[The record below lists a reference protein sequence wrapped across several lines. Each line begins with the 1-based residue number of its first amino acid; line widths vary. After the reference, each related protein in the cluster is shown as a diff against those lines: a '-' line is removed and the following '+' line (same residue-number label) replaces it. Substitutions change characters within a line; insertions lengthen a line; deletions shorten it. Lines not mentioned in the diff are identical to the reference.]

1 MTAAS
6 EINKIIVRQLQRHKL
21 EYEIDLDPNQNS
33 DVVYCRDFNN
43 FPRPLDKKC
52 IFSDC
57 TDTELVQLFNAV
69 IDCKPLDFDIICEI
83 CKMLPT
89 KGYLVHDKL
98 EKIILSSKFDPSDRE
113 LLFAYLGSDKKYET
127 KIIEL
132 LDTIPTGFRYG
143 LFLACFHLNTP
154 TIFRKLLEKFT
165 QWIKKDPDYG
175 SGTGEGQFLEKFIVL
190 WQNTQ
195 DRELVNEF
203 AAFCRKNWHYA
214 KEEKMKII
222 CTILISFAIL
232 VSLGIGFISY
242 LSYKGGRVPVY
253 QTEIT
258 DFEMQKP
265 KVKVNA
271 EEMQSEIQK
280 LLDTLGVKTLKCFI
294 FHTNPNR
301 TVYRII
307 MVGNITTPKD
317 KDFSEYLHEESLL
330 KDDTL
335 LSTLEL
341 CGISPLQN
349 KVYTKLS
356 GLLPNASPIYI
367 NKNHIILDQLMLSEK
382 VLKNDE
388 QKKTFLEEIIRHRS
402 ENK

>member
-1 MTAAS
+1 
-6 EINKIIVRQLQRHKL
+6 
-21 EYEIDLDPNQNS
+21 
-33 DVVYCRDFNN
+33 
-43 FPRPLDKKC
+43 
-52 IFSDC
+52 
-57 TDTELVQLFNAV
+57 
-69 IDCKPLDFDIICEI
+69 
-83 CKMLPT
+83 
-89 KGYLVHDKL
+89 
-98 EKIILSSKFDPSDRE
+98 
-113 LLFAYLGSDKKYET
+113 
-127 KIIEL
+127 
-132 LDTIPTGFRYG
+132 
-143 LFLACFHLNTP
+143 
-154 TIFRKLLEKFT
+154 
-165 QWIKKDPDYG
+165 
-175 SGTGEGQFLEKFIVL
+175 
-190 WQNTQ
+190 
-195 DRELVNEF
+195 
-203 AAFCRKNWHYA
+203 
-214 KEEKMKII
+214 MKII

-232 VSLGIGFISY
+232 VGLGIGFISY

-271 EEMQSEIQK
+271 EEMQSEMQK

-317 KDFSEYLHEESLL
+317 IDFSEYLHEESLL
-330 KDDTL
+330 MDDTL

-341 CGISPLQN
+341 CRISPLQN
-349 KVYTKLS
+349 KVYTKLA

-367 NKNHIILDQLMLSEK
+367 NKNHIILDQVILSEK

-388 QKKTFLEEIIRHRS
+388 QKKTFLQQIIRPRS

>member
-1 MTAAS
+1 
-6 EINKIIVRQLQRHKL
+6 
-21 EYEIDLDPNQNS
+21 
-33 DVVYCRDFNN
+33 
-43 FPRPLDKKC
+43 
-52 IFSDC
+52 
-57 TDTELVQLFNAV
+57 
-69 IDCKPLDFDIICEI
+69 
-83 CKMLPT
+83 
-89 KGYLVHDKL
+89 
-98 EKIILSSKFDPSDRE
+98 
-113 LLFAYLGSDKKYET
+113 
-127 KIIEL
+127 
-132 LDTIPTGFRYG
+132 
-143 LFLACFHLNTP
+143 
-154 TIFRKLLEKFT
+154 
-165 QWIKKDPDYG
+165 
-175 SGTGEGQFLEKFIVL
+175 
-190 WQNTQ
+190 
-195 DRELVNEF
+195 
-203 AAFCRKNWHYA
+203 
-214 KEEKMKII
+214 MKII
-222 CTILISFAIL
+222 CTILISIAIL

-242 LSYKGGRVPVY
+242 LSYKGARVPVY
-253 QTEIT
+253 QTEIA

-271 EEMQSEIQK
+271 EEMQSEMQK

-317 KDFSEYLHEESLL
+317 IDFSEYLHEESLL

-349 KVYTKLS
+349 KVYTKVA
-356 GLLPNASPIYI
+356 GLLANASPIYI